1 MDILFSSVL
10 CSYNTL
16 ELLKNN
22 TGKDVSGQTMQK
34 FFRLIAMGLSEQAN
48 VTCITALPVVGTK
61 KTVLNFSGDKEKRL
75 SFIYPCIID
84 FPILRQISIFFG
96 TLFYGLR
103 WLRKTKRQERF
114 VFCDVLN
121 ITLCSALLFL
131 RIWGVHVMGIMT
143 DMPALMVCRNSSLRH
158 KLFNSVNMFL
168 LTKMDSYVFLTET
181 MNTAI
186 NKKHK
191 PYIVMEGIADEKMR
205 NRERHRNVNTKEI
218 LYAGGLFEQYGVLA
232 LIEAFREVQGDDL
245 KLILY
250 GSGPMISDMTKY
262 IALDPR
268 LEYRGLKPNCEIVEA
283 ELTATLLVNPRP
295 TSEEFVKYSFPSK
308 NMEYMASGTPLLTT
322 NLPGMPKE
330 YHKYVYLFDK
340 EDPHS
345 MSKVLNKILNEIPLE
360 ELDNFGEKAKQFVME
375 NKNNIYQAKRI
386 VDMFIL

>member
-1 MDILFSSVL
+1 MDVLVSSVL
-10 CSYNTL
+10 CSNKTIEAIKKRTY
-16 ELLKNN
+16 
-22 TGKDVSGQTMQK
+22 KDISGLTTQK

-48 VTCITALPVVGTK
+48 VTCLSALPIVGTK
-61 KTVLNFSGDKEKRL
+61 KKFLNFTKDKEGKI

-84 FPILRQISIFFG
+84 FPILRQVSIFCG
-96 TLFYGLR
+96 TLFYGIR
-103 WLRKTKRQERF
+103 WMGKTKKQERF

-121 ITLCSALLFL
+121 LTLCSALLLL
-131 RIWGVHVMGIMT
+131 RFWGVHIMGIMT
-143 DMPALMVCRNSSLRH
+143 DMPGLMVCRNSSLRH
-158 KLFNSVNMFL
+158 RFFNVVNMFL
-168 LTKMDSYVFLTET
+168 LKQFDSYVFLTES

-186 NKKHK
+186 NNKNK
-191 PYIVMEGIADEKMR
+191 PYIVMEGIADENMKS
-205 NRERHRNVNTKEI
+205 EIRHRNPNLKEVI
-218 LYAGGLFEQYGVLA
+218 YAGGLYEQYGVLA
-232 LIEAFREVQGDDL
+232 LIEAFRKVEGRDL
-245 KLILY
+245 RLILY
-250 GSGPMISDMTKY
+250 GSGPMADKMDDY
-262 IALDPR
+262 MALDSR
-268 LEYRGLKPNCEIVEA
+268 LEYRGLRPNKEIVEA
-283 ELTATLLVNPRP
+283 ELSATLLINPRP
-295 TSEEFVKYSFPSK
+295 THEEFVKYSFPSK